1 MKAFQV
7 RAPFEFG
14 LAQVDRPEV
23 APGEVQ
29 VDVAY
34 AGICGSDMHI
44 IHGQNAFV
52 RFPGSPAM
60 SFPG

>member
-7 RAPFEFG
+7 TAPFEFG
-14 LAQVDRPEV
+14 LAQVATTQPGRSEV
-23 APGEVQ
+23 K

-34 AGICGSDMHI
+34 AGICGSDLHI

-52 RFPGSPAM
+52 KFP
-60 SFPG
+60 PGNRP